1 MFSEWQ
7 PDYEEA
13 RQCYPHIEFIHE
25 WNDEIY
31 KAIRPEDR
39 NLLIID
45 DQMEEA
51 GNSKSLANLFTKGS
65 HHKNLSIFHL
75 IQNMYHKGGS
85 QRTMSLNSHYNIIF
99 KNPRDATQIRT
110 LAYQMHPGNSKW
122 FLDAFADATSRPY
135 GYLVLDNHPR
145 SIMLLIILLFLILL
159 KKKVKLYLYL
169 LLIPAIAAGISALAG
184 VGGTVASNV
193 IQAKK
198 DNAQLEEQQR
208 HNRELEAAVKQGQ

>member
-1 MFSEWQ
+1 MADFDFSFKHPTTIQISGPTLCGKTRLLLEILKEQLVQPFPHRIIWVFSEWQ

-65 HHKNLSIFHL
+65 HHKNL
-75 IQNMYHKGGS
+75 
-85 QRTMSLNSHYNIIF
+85 
-99 KNPRDATQIRT
+99 
-110 LAYQMHPGNSKW
+110 
-122 FLDAFADATSRPY
+122 
-135 GYLVLDNHPR
+135 R
-145 SIMLLIILLFLILL
+145 SI
-159 KKKVKLYLYL
+159 VKPYIHTYKYIYIYIYIHIHIYIYTHIHLHIHTYTHLY
-169 LLIPAIAAGISALAG
+169 
-184 VGGTVASNV
+184 
-193 IQAKK
+193 K
-198 DNAQLEEQQR
+198 
-208 HNRELEAAVKQGQ
+208 